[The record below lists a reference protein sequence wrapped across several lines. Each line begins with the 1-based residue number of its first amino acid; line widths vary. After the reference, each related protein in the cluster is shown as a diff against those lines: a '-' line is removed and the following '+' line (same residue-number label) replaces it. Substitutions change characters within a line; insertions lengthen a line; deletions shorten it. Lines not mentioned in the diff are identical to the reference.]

1 MEAAVVEIV
10 VDMLV
15 ENQQW
20 NMQMKDYLILLPM
33 LNGQEVSN
41 QIYIYLFLH
50 FKMYFCE
57 SLALFY
63 YIHFLSG
70 KPAEV
75 YWVTTADHR
84 GGYAYRICKV

>member
-1 MEAAVVEIV
+1 MEHADEGLFDSAAYVEWSRGV
-10 VDMLV
+10 
-15 ENQQW
+15 
-20 NMQMKDYLILLPM
+20 K
-33 LNGQEVSN
+33 SN
-41 QIYIYLFLH
+41 IYIYLFLH

>member
-10 VDMLV
+10 VDMLE
-15 ENQQW
+15 ENLLW

-33 LNGQEVSN
+33 LNGQEVPN
-41 QIYIYLFLH
+41 QIYTLKCTFVRVYL
-50 FKMYFCE
+50 
-57 SLALFY
+57 LF
-63 YIHFLSG
+63 IKSFFLSG

-75 YWVTTADHR
+75 YWITTADHR